1 MWKMTD
7 SGQINLLPVLLPG
20 NRREPGNAV
29 NMRFSGDRPHVR
41 ASSIALDRKSRELDF
56 RFFYLDRDVDLIE
69 AVFCRIMGSVVLSES
84 GRTPGKQAVPP

>member
-1 MWKMTD
+1 MWKMMPGLFRKFFRRKKEV
-7 SGQINLLPVLLPG
+7 SGNGVLSKIFNYLYK
-20 NRREPGNAV
+20 
-29 NMRFSGDRPHVR
+29 FR